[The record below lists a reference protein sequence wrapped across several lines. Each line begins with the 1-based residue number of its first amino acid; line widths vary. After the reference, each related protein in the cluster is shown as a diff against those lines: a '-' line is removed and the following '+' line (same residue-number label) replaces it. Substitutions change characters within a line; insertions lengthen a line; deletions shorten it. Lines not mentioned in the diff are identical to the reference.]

1 MVPWIEYWNRKRALM
16 GKKTDE
22 TIKRQETLEEDNF
35 QGGVISLVLYKL
47 EFELPLNQLEALSG
61 L

>member
-22 TIKRQETLEEDNF
+22 TIKRQGTLEEDNF
-35 QGGVISLVLYKL
+35 QGGVISLVLYIW
-47 EFELPLNQLEALSG
+47 NLSC